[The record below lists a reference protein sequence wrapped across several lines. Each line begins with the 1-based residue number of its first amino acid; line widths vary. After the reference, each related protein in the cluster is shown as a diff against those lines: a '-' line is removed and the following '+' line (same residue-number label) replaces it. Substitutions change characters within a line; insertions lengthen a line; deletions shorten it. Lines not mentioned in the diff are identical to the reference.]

1 MKRIKR
7 PPENDTPRLVDAL
20 VRCDYRDFQHCD
32 VSNLDMHGVLVLGRD
47 GTLTRLPKDAP
58 VEVALKLNAN
68 GKTRTH
74 VLHARVES
82 KGRDGINLVFTS
94 ADIDTYSAADAV
106 SYGLCGLDTSM
117 TRRPPSQSAT

>member
-1 MKRIKR
+1 MKRIKHPR
-7 PPENDTPRLVDAL
+7 ENDTPLLVDAL

-32 VSNLDMHGVLVLGRD
+32 VRDLDMHGVLVLGRD

-68 GKTRTH
+68 GKTSTH
-74 VLHARVES
+74 VLRARVES

-94 ADIDTYSAADAV
+94 ADIDTYSA
-106 SYGLCGLDTSM
+106 LLHLNLKE
-117 TRRPPSQSAT
+117 

>member
-1 MKRIKR
+1 MKRTKR
-7 PPENDTPRLVDAL
+7 PLENDAPRLVDTL

-32 VSNLDMHGVLVLGRD
+32 VRDLDMHGVLVLGRD

-58 VEVALKLNAN
+58 VDIALKLNTN

-74 VLHARVES
+74 VLRARVES

-94 ADIDTYSAADAV
+94 ADIDTYSA
-106 SYGLCGLDTSM
+106 LLHLNLNE
-117 TRRPPSQSAT
+117 